1 MNKLYLNLRNSLFR
15 YLLPVGC
22 LLFWGLPAAA
32 QSGSNA
38 RITIHADEQPV
49 IRILNRIGEQSGCS
63 IILRD
68 NDVDPDLKVSLH
80 VDNATLG
87 TALRQLLSGTDLTY
101 QIDGRKISVFR
112 PPAIRSRSS
121 RNAESP
127 GCRDRRTETPCHRSN
142 DRAAAVPDSGNHLRL

>member
-87 TALRQLLSGTDLTY
+87 TALRQLLSDRPDLPDRRTE
-101 QIDGRKISVFR
+101 DFR
-112 PPAIRSRSS
+112 LPSPAIRSRSS

>member
-101 QIDGRKISVFR
+101 QIDEGV
-112 PPAIRSRSS
+112 
-121 RNAESP
+121 
-127 GCRDRRTETPCHRSN
+127 
-142 DRAAAVPDSGNHLRL
+142 